1 MYTVKIS
8 NCNNIKVGLI
18 GIEKGKLNIKYG
30 INGTGK
36 TSIAKSIYYH
46 HSNDEL
52 QNLKSFF
59 SDEAPTVEITPN
71 LQSVLVFNEDFVN
84 QFVFLKEDI
93 IQNSFEVFLKTP
105 KYDEQKEKL
114 DKRLETLHQIFM
126 DDQGI
131 TDLKVLLES
140 ISSKFTLTESG
151 AIKKSGVYKSLLSK
165 KNLYNIPVEL
175 DGYKTF
181 ISNTDINIAWID
193 WKNKG
198 DDYDIGGGCPY
209 CTEKINRA
217 EHDKRKTVFQNTY
230 KKSDSKN
237 LKDILELFLELKSYI
252 REDKYDELI
261 SYIQSDT
268 DEQIIECIVGKL
280 ICEIRLIIN
289 RLNTIESF
297 GRKRRVLADISELET
312 HVKGMILLDK
322 FDIFGGERIESIIDN
337 INDKVG
343 ELLKEIKVLKG
354 ELGALKSIMNATI
367 KASQEDI
374 NDFLNTAGIN
384 YELQIKV
391 DGDDESQSKTILQQ
405 CYSTEKTEV
414 KEVRNHLSWGEKN
427 AFSLI
432 LFMYYAYTQNPD
444 LIILDDPISSFDSNK
459 KYAIMH
465 RLFKNIGKREVSF
478 ENKTVLLLTHD
489 FEPITDF
496 LVVGKLDER
505 KATASYIWNNNKVV
519 QEQIIEINNDIKL
532 ITESYTELSSD
543 ASVNI
548 VSRIAFLRKLCEVNG
563 CKGNWGY
570 SYEILSCLI
579 HGSEICKKVGNGL
592 FKIISQNEIDKGLE
606 RIRIYIPDF
615 DFEFLKNNVYT
626 ISNLKKLY
634 FDEHNSYFK
643 IQLFRAMREIEKTNK
658 IEISKLDTAWYKF
671 IDETYHIENDLLHF
685 LDLKKFNIVPEYILN
700 RVDSIMNSLE
710 GNMD

>member
-1 MYTVKIS
+1 MYTINIS
-8 NCNNIKVGLI
+8 NCNNIKVGTI
-18 GIEKGKLNIKYG
+18 RIERGKLNIKYG

-36 TSIAKSIYYH
+36 TTIAKSISYH
-46 HSNDEL
+46 QTNDEL
-52 QNLKSFF
+52 QSLKSFF
-59 SDEAPTVEITPN
+59 SDEAPTVEITPD

-84 QFVFLKEDI
+84 QFVFLEDDI
-93 IQNSFEVFLKTP
+93 IQNSFEIFIKTP

-114 DKRLETLHQIFM
+114 DRRLETLHQIFM
-126 DDQGI
+126 NDKEI
-131 TDLKVLLES
+131 SDLKGVLEA
-140 ISSKFTLTESG
+140 ISSKITLNESG
-151 AIKKSGVYKSLLSK
+151 SIKKSGVYKSLLSK
-165 KNLYNIPVEL
+165 QNLYNIPVEL
-175 DGYKTF
+175 DRYKTF
-181 ISNTDINIAWID
+181 ISNTDINIGWID

-198 DDYDIGGGCPY
+198 DEYDIAEGCPY
-209 CTEKINRA
+209 CTETINRV
-217 EHDKRKTVFQNTY
+217 EHEKRKKVFQNTY
-230 KKSDSKN
+230 KKTDSKN
-237 LKDILELFLELKSYI
+237 LKDILELFLKLKSYI
-252 REDKYDELI
+252 KGEKYDELL

-289 RLNTIESF
+289 RLETIESF
-297 GRKRRVLADISELET
+297 GRKKRVLADISELENY
-312 HVKGMILLDK
+312 VKSMMLLDK
-322 FDIFGGERIESIIDN
+322 FDVFGGVKIESIIDN

-343 ELLKEIKVLKG
+343 ELLKEIKVLKS

-367 KASQEDI
+367 KKSQADI

-391 DGDDESQSKTILQQ
+391 DRDDESQSKTILQQ

-414 KEVRNHLSWGEKN
+414 KAVRSHLSWGEKN

-432 LFMYYAYTQNPD
+432 LFMYYACTHNPD

-465 RLFKNIGKREVSF
+465 RLFKNIGRREVSF

-496 LVVGKLDER
+496 LVVGKLDEC
-505 KATASYIWNNNKVV
+505 KATASYIWNENKVV
-519 QEQIIEINNDIKL
+519 KEQIIDISNDIRL
-532 ITESYTELSSD
+532 ITESYIELSSD

-548 VSRIAFLRKLCEVNG
+548 VSRIAFLRKLCEVNA
-563 CKGNWGY
+563 CKGDWGY

-579 HGSEICKKVGNGL
+579 HGNEIRKKVGNGL
-592 FKIISQNEIDKGLE
+592 YDVIPQSEIDKGVE
-606 RIRIYIPDF
+606 HIRIYIPDF
-615 DFEFLKNNVYT
+615 DFEFLKNNVYI

-634 FDEHNSYFK
+634 LNEQNSYFK
-643 IQLFRAMREIEKTNK
+643 MQLFRAMREIEKTNE
-658 IEISKLDTAWYKF
+658 IEISKLDAAWYKF

-685 LDLKKFNIVPEYILN
+685 LDLKKFNIVPEYISN
-700 RVDSIMNSLE
+700 KVDSIMDRL
-710 GNMD
+710 